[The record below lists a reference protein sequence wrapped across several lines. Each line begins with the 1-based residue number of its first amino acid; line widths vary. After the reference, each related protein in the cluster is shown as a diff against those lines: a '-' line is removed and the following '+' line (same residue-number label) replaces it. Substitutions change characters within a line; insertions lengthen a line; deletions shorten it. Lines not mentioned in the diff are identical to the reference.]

1 MAFGHLFSA
10 FDVLRVWPNFNTC
23 KTQLVKQEISF
34 WPQDSNTVW
43 VTWWLP
49 QSTNQLQCICN
60 ELILSL

>member
-10 FDVLRVWPNFNTC
+10 FDVLYGQTLTTC